1 MTVQCAEGIGAD
13 AGRVEG
19 SLAMWVRTI
28 VLSLVLGAVHA
39 SAHGLHR
46 RLLRQDDHHHAADEF
61 GGGFEQ
67 RWGRSLLGSSDDA
80 DKLSKGSDT
89 HIAFYVII
97 PFVSA
102 VVGYVTNVVALQMT
116 FYPLEF
122 TPSQLKFAQLEGQPF
137 GLLGGWQ
144 GIIPAKAGKMAAI
157 LCDLMTTKLL
167 DVKEMFGKIVP
178 VEFAEALA
186 PEMNPSMSR
195 IIANVMAE
203 EAPTFWNSMP
213 PKVQAGLVKE
223 AMAGAEDFLAD
234 VIEDLQNHVY
244 DVLDLKAMVVRLA
257 LENKQDVVRMFQEVG
272 ESEFRIIEHSGFYF
286 GFAFGIVQ
294 MITFY
299 CVDTLAPSFSG
310 PLLPVFG
317 FMVGYATNWFALK
330 LIFRPIHPTR
340 VCCCVVQGAFL
351 KRQDQVSEKFSELN
365 VELFCN
371 AKNLWEEMMFGR
383 LREEFGELVKRN
395 TRRFTDVTIGKGAG
409 AVKMVFGADAYAR
422 MREKIAQ
429 NLVNELPRCV
439 PVSYEYQ
446 DRALEVEATV
456 CKAMKGLPPDEFE
469 GVLHPVFEEDEIKL
483 IVVGGCLGALVGF
496 AQYILLFS
504 GGI

>member
-1 MTVQCAEGIGAD
+1 MWSRTV
-13 AGRVEG
+13 
-19 SLAMWVRTI
+19 L
-28 VLSLVLGAVHA
+28 LSLVLGVVHA
-39 SAHGLHR
+39 SAHGLHAR
-46 RLLRQDDHHHAADEF
+46 RLLRPEVETDREV
-61 GGGFEQ
+61 GGFETWTGLGS
-67 RWGRSLLGSSDDA
+67 RTLLGSSDDI

-89 HIAFYVII
+89 HIALYIII

-122 TPSQLKFAQLEGQPF
+122 TPSRLKFAQLEGQPF

-144 GIIPAKAGKMAAI
+144 GIIPSKAGKMAAI

-186 PEMNPSMSR
+186 PEMTPSMSR
-195 IIANVMAE
+195 VVANVMAE

-213 PKVQAGLVKE
+213 PSVQAGLVKE

-244 DVLDLKAMVVRLA
+244 EVLDLKAMVVRLA

-286 GFAFGIVQ
+286 GFVFGIMQ

-299 CVDTLAPSFSG
+299 CVDVLARAYSG

-330 LIFRPIHPTR
+330 LIFRPIYPTR
-340 VCCCVVQGAFL
+340 VCCCTIQGAFL
-351 KRQDQVSEKFSELN
+351 KRQDAVSEKFSALN

-383 LREEFGELVKRN
+383 LRLEFGELVKRN
-395 TRRFTDVTIGKGAG
+395 TRKFTDLTIGKGVG

-422 MREKIAQ
+422 MRERIAQ
-429 NLVNELPRCV
+429 NLVDELPRCV
-439 PVSYEYQ
+439 PVSYDYQ
-446 DRALEVEATV
+446 DVALEIESTV

>member
-1 MTVQCAEGIGAD
+1 
-13 AGRVEG
+13 
-19 SLAMWVRTI
+19 MWVRTV

-80 DKLSKGSDT
+80 DKLAKGSDT

-213 PKVQAGLVKE
+213 PRSR
-223 AMAGAEDFLAD
+223 
-234 VIEDLQNHVY
+234 
-244 DVLDLKAMVVRLA
+244 LDWSRRPWRAPRTSS
-257 LENKQDVVRMFQEVG
+257 RM
-272 ESEFRIIEHSGFYF
+272 SSRISR
-286 GFAFGIVQ
+286 
-294 MITFY
+294 TT
-299 CVDTLAPSFSG
+299 C
-310 PLLPVFG
+310 
-317 FMVGYATNWFALK
+317 
-330 LIFRPIHPTR
+330 TR
-340 VCCCVVQGAFL
+340 C
-351 KRQDQVSEKFSELN
+351 S
-365 VELFCN
+365 
-371 AKNLWEEMMFGR
+371 
-383 LREEFGELVKRN
+383 
-395 TRRFTDVTIGKGAG
+395 T
-409 AVKMVFGADAYAR
+409 
-422 MREKIAQ
+422 
-429 NLVNELPRCV
+429 
-439 PVSYEYQ
+439 
-446 DRALEVEATV
+446 
-456 CKAMKGLPPDEFE
+456 
-469 GVLHPVFEEDEIKL
+469 
-483 IVVGGCLGALVGF
+483 
-496 AQYILLFS
+496 
-504 GGI
+504 

>member
-1 MTVQCAEGIGAD
+1 
-13 AGRVEG
+13 
-19 SLAMWVRTI
+19 
-28 VLSLVLGAVHA
+28 
-39 SAHGLHR
+39 
-46 RLLRQDDHHHAADEF
+46 
-61 GGGFEQ
+61 
-67 RWGRSLLGSSDDA
+67 
-80 DKLSKGSDT
+80 
-89 HIAFYVII
+89 
-97 PFVSA
+97 
-102 VVGYVTNVVALQMT
+102 
-116 FYPLEF
+116 
-122 TPSQLKFAQLEGQPF
+122 
-137 GLLGGWQ
+137 
-144 GIIPAKAGKMAAI
+144 
-157 LCDLMTTKLL
+157 
-167 DVKEMFGKIVP
+167 
-178 VEFAEALA
+178 
-186 PEMNPSMSR
+186 
-195 IIANVMAE
+195 
-203 EAPTFWNSMP
+203 
-213 PKVQAGLVKE
+213 
-223 AMAGAEDFLAD
+223 
-234 VIEDLQNHVY
+234 
-244 DVLDLKAMVVRLA
+244 
-257 LENKQDVVRMFQEVG
+257 
-272 ESEFRIIEHSGFYF
+272 
-286 GFAFGIVQ
+286 
-294 MITFY
+294 
-299 CVDTLAPSFSG
+299 LAPSFSG

-340 VCCCVVQGAFL
+340 VCCCTLQGAFL

-446 DRALEVEATV
+446 DGALEVEATV

>member
-1 MTVQCAEGIGAD
+1 MTVQCAEGVGAD

-46 RLLRQDDHHHAADEF
+46 RLLRQDDHHHASDEF

-299 CVDTLAPSFSG
+299 CVDVGAQLLRPVAPGVWIHGGIRDKLVRAEIDLSPHLPHAG
-310 PLLPVFG
+310 VLLHRAGGVPEAPEPGEREVQRAERG
-317 FMVGYATNWFALK
+317 AL
-330 LIFRPIHPTR
+330 L
-340 VCCCVVQGAFL
+340 Q
-351 KRQDQVSEKFSELN
+351 
-365 VELFCN
+365 
-371 AKNLWEEMMFGR
+371 
-383 LREEFGELVKRN
+383 REEPLGGD
-395 TRRFTDVTIGKGAG
+395 DVRSSAG
-409 AVKMVFGADAYAR
+409 
-422 MREKIAQ
+422 
-429 NLVNELPRCV
+429 
-439 PVSYEYQ
+439 
-446 DRALEVEATV
+446 
-456 CKAMKGLPPDEFE
+456 
-469 GVLHPVFEEDEIKL
+469 GVW
-483 IVVGGCLGALVGF
+483 
-496 AQYILLFS
+496 
-504 GGI
+504 